1 MIVDKSHA
9 EIVKLLPLVY
19 IETGDRSPPVTA
31 QLRMHFKG
39 MDVGAVWLGTQHP
52 QKMESQVPGR
62 VGFKVTDL
70 TRETY

>member
-1 MIVDKSHA
+1 MIVDKFHA

-19 IETGDRSPPVTA
+19 IGTGNQSPPVTA
-31 QLRMHFKG
+31 QLRMNFMG
-39 MDVGAVWLGTQHP
+39 MDVGAVWLVTWHP
-52 QKMESQVPGR
+52 LKMESQVPGR

>member
-1 MIVDKSHA
+1 MIVDKFHA
-9 EIVKLLPLVY
+9 VLVESLPLVY
-19 IETGDRSPPVTA
+19 IGTGDRSPPVTA

-39 MDVGAVWLGTQHP
+39 MDVGAVWLVTRHP